1 MWKIREIQD
10 KVTNMVMNYSE
21 VESKVREATNDDTW
35 GPHGTLMS
43 EIAKYTYTY
52 EHFPEVM
59 SMLWKRMLLERK
71 NWRRAYKSLLLLAY
85 LIRNG
90 SERVVT
96 SARDHIYDMRQLED
110 YQHIDEHGRDQ
121 GINIRHKVKELIE
134 MVNDDQRLREERK
147 KAKKSKDKYKGV
159 SSEEVSRKYDYS
171 DRYSSEP
178 KNFDDAY
185 DEFEER
191 STRKSSIRKFRERA
205 YSSNNEY
212 RDEVSSKSDEEEG
225 EDALKPKQPIPAKE
239 ESPIVKKTVRKV
251 NLGAAAN
258 YGQTQ
263 KETPKVEEMTLKEQA
278 QMSQNSASNELVDL
292 FSSSEIRPVASSIPP
307 FQSAPGQNADGSFGT
322 FESANKQNGN
332 DFADFTAFS
341 EAKSTSVNDDFAE
354 FKSSGHSQQSTKNS
368 DNVDLFQDFTSASS
382 SNQDLL
388 SKPTGVSG
396 NPSLGF
402 QQTNQP
408 MQPMTM
414 SASMQPAMMPV
425 SSDMT
430 SGMINHP
437 GKMGNIMNGSP
448 MMPGNQGGSLMS
460 SGQQPMMGGAYT
472 FGNQPMM
479 SGGPTMVGGSNMMG
493 GAYTMSGQPMMAGTP
508 MMGGAGIMGA
518 PTNMMGGVQSNM
530 MGGAPPNMMGGST
543 AMNSSSLMGN
553 VMASSQANVMRAQS
567 NVPKSSDSKVQQGKS
582 SQQVSSTKSTTWSN
596 SGVDIS
602 LDNLA
607 PMSHKEKPAQP
618 SMNQLYMQNSPQMTS
633 PNTAYYGNGGM
644 QPMMYTGN
652 PLGMNMNMSGK
663 AFRQMN
669 MSTPP
674 NMMNRGMMAQ
684 GGAMNMQQPGMVGA
698 NQNFGRVMQ
707 FK

>member
-1 MWKIREIQD
+1 M
-10 KVTNMVMNYSE
+10 
-21 VESKVREATNDDTW
+21 
-35 GPHGTLMS
+35 
-43 EIAKYTYTY
+43 
-52 EHFPEVM
+52 
-59 SMLWKRMLLERK
+59 
-71 NWRRAYKSLLLLAY
+71 
-85 LIRNG
+85 
-90 SERVVT
+90 
-96 SARDHIYDMRQLED
+96 
-110 YQHIDEHGRDQ
+110 
-121 GINIRHKVKELIE
+121 
-134 MVNDDQRLREERK
+134 
-147 KAKKSKDKYKGV
+147 
-159 SSEEVSRKYDYS
+159 
-171 DRYSSEP
+171 
-178 KNFDDAY
+178 
-185 DEFEER
+185 
-191 STRKSSIRKFRERA
+191 
-205 YSSNNEY
+205 
-212 RDEVSSKSDEEEG
+212 
-225 EDALKPKQPIPAKE
+225 
-239 ESPIVKKTVRKV
+239 
-251 NLGAAAN
+251 
-258 YGQTQ
+258 
-263 KETPKVEEMTLKEQA
+263 
-278 QMSQNSASNELVDL
+278 
-292 FSSSEIRPVASSIPP
+292 
-307 FQSAPGQNADGSFGT
+307 FQ
-322 FESANKQNGN
+322 
-332 DFADFTAFS
+332 
-341 EAKSTSVNDDFAE
+341 
-354 FKSSGHSQQSTKNS
+354 
-368 DNVDLFQDFTSASS
+368 
-382 SNQDLL
+382 
-388 SKPTGVSG
+388 
-396 NPSLGF
+396 
-402 QQTNQP
+402 
-408 MQPMTM
+408 TM
-414 SASMQPAMMPV
+414 SAS
-425 SSDMT
+425 
-430 SGMINHP
+430 
-437 GKMGNIMNGSP
+437 KLGNIMNGSP

-582 SQQVSSTKSTTWSN
+582 SQQVRKMKRQNQSSAINLSYKYENVIFLQVSSTKSTTWSN

-663 AFRQMN
+663 AVRQMN